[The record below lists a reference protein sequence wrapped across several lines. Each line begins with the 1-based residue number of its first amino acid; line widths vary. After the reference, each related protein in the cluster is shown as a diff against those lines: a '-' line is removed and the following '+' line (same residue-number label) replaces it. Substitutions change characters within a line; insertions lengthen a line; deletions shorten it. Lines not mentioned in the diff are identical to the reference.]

1 MINLACSLGR
11 LEPERRRLELE
22 TACGRAEFELIV
34 HPPPLRI
41 SSGDDLA
48 AAQRALAATVGR
60 LIVERRVDVVVSPSP
75 HDGHHGHEM
84 VGRAAR
90 DAVCAAPALGPRL
103 WMWGL
108 SAVVPA
114 SPNAACGYDDER
126 MARAI
131 HVLEAH
137 KGELER
143 NDYRLVVRGRA
154 AANRALGPSACS
166 AGALGPAPRPNAE
179 LLTEVTWRN
188 GEWWAS
194 SARELDPKVPLADD
208 DRAPVRLGWWMDS
221 PSFADRLRQEG
232 TRLRARRSA
241 APAASRLRP
250 GLGVRRRSGR
260 GWPCFEP
267 RAGGR
272 ADLIVRPAAP
282 GHLCDLVFFTEPVT
296 FSGVPLV
303 RALGHRQVRRA
314 ALRRR
319 RIARQPGAGRRA
331 EPGVGGIARVG
342 HAVEA
347 ELPRVDRAIDVDRA
361 RQLRTRQVV
370 RAVDLQWGHGSP

>member
-1 MINLACSLGR
+1 MMSSPMATVLHVAPHPDDESIGAVATLLALRHAKHEVINLACSLGR

-108 SAVVPA
+108 WADLPH
-114 SPNAACGYDDER
+114 PNLYVGFDDER

-154 AANRALGPSACS
+154 EANRALGSERVFGW
-166 AGALGPAPRPNAE
+166 GARARPQPNAE

-194 SARELDPKVPLADD
+194 SARELDPKVPLPTTTARRCDSAGGWTR
-208 DRAPVRLGWWMDS
+208 RAS
-221 PSFADRLRQEG
+221 PTASDKRDLAEG
-232 TRLRARRSA
+232 QTAGCAGGQSAPTWPWGSETKRAR
-241 APAASRLRP
+241 L
-250 GLGVRRRSGR
+250 
-260 GWPCFEP
+260 
-267 RAGGR
+267 
-272 ADLIVRPAAP
+272 
-282 GHLCDLVFFTEPVT
+282 
-296 FSGVPLV
+296 
-303 RALGHRQVRRA
+303 AL
-314 ALRRR
+314 L
-319 RIARQPGAGRRA
+319 
-331 EPGVGGIARVG
+331 
-342 HAVEA
+342 
-347 ELPRVDRAIDVDRA
+347 
-361 RQLRTRQVV
+361 
-370 RAVDLQWGHGSP
+370 